1 LLRFNKKGLPVDARV
16 ATSSKTP
23 LLLAIS
29 LVATGLAGCMVGPA
43 YKRPDITPAKE
54 FRSQVGPS
62 EANSLADLP
71 WWQVFNDTAL
81 QALIKEGLTNSYD
94 LQVTVARIDEA
105 NAQVGIARADL
116 YPQLNYQAGAAR
128 QKSLVPIQPP
138 VNFTYNTFGL
148 AASAAWELDVW
159 GRIRHTTDAA
169 RANLFAQEDVRRA
182 VLLRLV
188 SDIAAGYF
196 LLIELDRELAIAQDS
211 ADTYRKTT
219 DLFRQRF
226 EAGRD
231 SKLGVVR
238 AQANYESSG
247 ATIAALQRAITQQ
260 ENALCVLIGA
270 YPRPIARGGL
280 LTQQTTPAT
289 PVGAGTDLLERRPD
303 ILQAEQVMI
312 GANAE
317 IGVAVANYFPRIGL
331 AALFGWEATRPEDL
345 FKSSFSVWG
354 LAANLSGP
362 IFQGGRLKAAEQA
375 QEAFWRESIAQYK
388 KTVTVAFQETSDALI
403 AQQTLLTQRA
413 AQERQV
419 ASLRESVDLALQ
431 RYDAGRATY
440 FEVLESEQQ
449 LFPSEDALAQ
459 TQRDQLVAVVSLY
472 KALGGGWNL
481 KDEDW
486 PQPH

>member
-1 LLRFNKKGLPVDARV
+1 VDARF

-29 LVATGLAGCMVGPA
+29 LVAAGLAGCMVGPA
-43 YKRPDITPAKE
+43 YKRPDVAPAPE
-54 FRSQVGPS
+54 FRSHIGPS

-81 QALIKEGLTNSYD
+81 QGLIKEGLTNSYD
-94 LQVTVARIDEA
+94 LQTTVARIEEA
-105 NAQVGIARADL
+105 TAQVGIVRADL
-116 YPQLNYQAGAAR
+116 YPQVNYQALAAR
-128 QKSLVPIQPP
+128 QKSLVPIEPP

-159 GRIRHTTDAA
+159 GRIRHATDAA
-169 RANLFAQEDVRRA
+169 QANLYAQEEVRRA
-182 VLLRLV
+182 VMLRLV

-196 LLIELDRELAIAQDS
+196 LLIELDRELAIARDS

-238 AQANYESSG
+238 AQANLESSA

-270 YPRPIARGGL
+270 YPRPIARGAP
-280 LTQQTTPAT
+280 LTQQTTPPAT
-289 PVGAGTDLLERRPD
+289 PVGATTALLERRPD
-303 ILQAEQVMI
+303 VLQAEQVMI

-331 AALFGWEATRPEDL
+331 SALFGWEATRPEDL
-345 FKSSFSVWG
+345 FKSSFNVWS

-362 IFQGGRLKAAEQA
+362 IFQGGRLRSAQAA

-403 AQQTLLTQRA
+403 AQQTLVGQRE

-419 ASLRESVDLALQ
+419 ASLRESVDLSLQ
-431 RYDAGRATY
+431 RYDAGRASY
-440 FEVLESEQQ
+440 FEVLEAEQQ

-459 TQRDQLVAVVSLY
+459 TQRDQLVAVVNLY
-472 KALGGGWNL
+472 KALGGGWQL
-481 KDEDW
+481 KDEEW
-486 PQPH
+486 AQPH

>member
-1 LLRFNKKGLPVDARV
+1 MDARV
-16 ATSSKTP
+16 ATSSRTP
-23 LLLAIS
+23 LLLAI
-29 LVATGLAGCMVGPA
+29 LFVAAGLAGCVVGPA
-43 YKRPDITPAKE
+43 YKRPEVAPAPE
-54 FRSQVGPS
+54 FRSQIGPS

-81 QALIKEGLTNSYD
+81 QGLIKEGLANSYD
-94 LQVTVARIDEA
+94 LQTTVARIEEA
-105 NAQVGIARADL
+105 SAQVGIVRADL
-116 YPQLNYQAGAAR
+116 YPQVNYQALAAR
-128 QKSLVPIQPP
+128 QKSLVPIEPP

-159 GRIRHTTDAA
+159 GRIRHATDAA
-169 RANLFAQEDVRRA
+169 RANLYAEEEVRRA
-182 VLLRLV
+182 VMLRLV
-188 SDIAAGYF
+188 SDLAAGYF
-196 LLIELDRELAIAQDS
+196 LLIELDRELAIARDS

-238 AQANYESSG
+238 AQANLESSA

-270 YPRPIARGGL
+270 YPRPIARGAP
-280 LTQQTTPAT
+280 LTQQTTPPAT
-289 PVGAGTDLLERRPD
+289 PVGATTALLERRPD
-303 ILQAEQVMI
+303 VLQAEQVMI

-331 AALFGWEATRPEDL
+331 SALFGWEATRPEDL
-345 FKSSFSVWG
+345 FKSSFNVWS

-362 IFQGGRLKAAEQA
+362 IFQGGRLRSAQAA

-403 AQQTLLTQRA
+403 AQQTLVGQRE

-419 ASLRESVDLALQ
+419 ASLRESVDLSLQ
-431 RYDAGRATY
+431 RYDAGRASY
-440 FEVLESEQQ
+440 FEVLEAEQQ

-459 TQRDQLVAVVSLY
+459 TQRDQLVAVVNLY
-472 KALGGGWNL
+472 KALGGGWQL
-481 KDEDW
+481 KDEEW
-486 PQPH
+486 AQPH

>member
-1 LLRFNKKGLPVDARV
+1 MDARF
-16 ATSSKTP
+16 ATSSRTP
-23 LLLAIS
+23 RLLAIS
-29 LVATGLAGCMVGPA
+29 LVAVGLAGCVVGPA
-43 YKRPDITPAKE
+43 YKRPDVAPAQE
-54 FRSQVGPS
+54 FRSHIGPS

-81 QALIKEGLTNSYD
+81 QGLIKEGLANSYD
-94 LQVTVARIDEA
+94 LQTTVARIEEA
-105 NAQVGIARADL
+105 TAQVGIVRADL
-116 YPQLNYQAGAAR
+116 YPQVNYQALAAR
-128 QKSLVPIQPP
+128 QKSLVPIEPP

-148 AASAAWELDVW
+148 AASAAWEADVW
-159 GRIRHTTDAA
+159 GRIRHATDAA
-169 RANLFAQEDVRRA
+169 RANVYAAEEVRRA

-238 AQANYESSG
+238 AQANLESSA

-270 YPRPIARGGL
+270 YPRPIARGAL
-280 LTQQTTPAT
+280 LTRQTTPPAT
-289 PVGAGTDLLERRPD
+289 PVGATTALLERRPD

-331 AALFGWEATRPEDL
+331 SALFGWEATRPQDL
-345 FKSSFSVWG
+345 FKSSFNVWS

-362 IFQGGRLKAAEQA
+362 IFQGGRLRSAQEA

-403 AQQTLLTQRA
+403 AQQTLVGQRE

-419 ASLRESVDLALQ
+419 ASLRESVDLSLQ
-431 RYDAGRATY
+431 RYDAGRASY
-440 FEVLESEQQ
+440 FEVLEAEQQ

-459 TQRDQLVAVVSLY
+459 TQRDQLVAVVNLY
-472 KALGGGWNL
+472 KALGGGWQL
-481 KDEDW
+481 KDDEW
-486 PQPH
+486 AQPH

>member
-1 LLRFNKKGLPVDARV
+1 MDARV

-29 LVATGLAGCMVGPA
+29 LVAVGLAGCMVGPA
-43 YKRPDITPAKE
+43 YKRPEVTPAKE

-81 QALIKEGLTNSYD
+81 QALIKEGLANSYD

-105 NAQVGIARADL
+105 NAQVGVVRADL
-116 YPQLNYQAGAAR
+116 YPQVNYQAGAAR

-148 AASAAWELDVW
+148 AASAAWELDAW
-159 GRIRHTTDAA
+159 GRIRHATDAA

-219 DLFRQRF
+219 DFFRQRF

-238 AQANYESSG
+238 AQANFESSG
-247 ATIAALQRAITQQ
+247 ATIAGLQRAITQQ

-280 LTQQTTPAT
+280 LTQTTPAT
-289 PVGAGTDLLERRPD
+289 PVGATTDLLERRPD

-331 AALFGWEATRPEDL
+331 SALFGWEATRPEDL
-345 FKSSFSVWG
+345 FKSSFNVWG
-354 LAANLSGP
+354 MAANLTGP
-362 IFQGGRLKAAEQA
+362 IFQGGRLRSAEQA
-375 QEAFWRESIAQYK
+375 QEAFWRESIAEYK
-388 KTVTVAFQETSDALI
+388 QTVTVAFQETSDALV
-403 AQQTLLTQRA
+403 AQQTLVTQRA

-431 RYDAGRATY
+431 RYDAGRAAY
-440 FEVLESEQQ
+440 FEVLEAEQQ

-459 TQRDQLVAVVSLY
+459 TQRDQLVAVVNLY

-481 KDEDW
+481 KDQEW
-486 PQPH
+486 QPH

>member
-1 LLRFNKKGLPVDARV
+1 LLRFNKKGLPVDARF

-23 LLLAIS
+23 LLLAAS
-29 LVATGLAGCMVGPA
+29 FLAAGLAGCMVGPN
-43 YKRPDITPAKE
+43 YKRPDVAPVTQ

-62 EANSLADLP
+62 EATSLADQP
-71 WWQVFNDTAL
+71 WWQVFNDKAL
-81 QALIKEGLTNSYD
+81 QGLISEGLANSYD

-105 NAQVGIARADL
+105 SAQVGIVRADL
-116 YPQLNYQAGAAR
+116 YPQVNYQALAGR
-128 QKSLVPIQPP
+128 QKSLVPIEPP
-138 VNFTYNTFGL
+138 QNFTYNTFGL

-159 GRIRHTTDAA
+159 GRIRRATESA

-182 VLLRLV
+182 VMLRLV

-196 LLIELDRELAIAQDS
+196 LLIELDRQLAIAHDS
-211 ADTYRKTT
+211 ADTFGKTT

-270 YPRPIARGGL
+270 YPRPIARGAV
-280 LTQQTTPAT
+280 LTQQTTPAI
-289 PVGAGTDLLERRPD
+289 PVGATTDLLERRPD
-303 ILQAEQVMI
+303 IQQAEQVMI

-331 AALFGWEATRPEDL
+331 SALFGWEATRPEDL

-354 LAANLSGP
+354 LAANLTGP
-362 IFQGGRLKAAEQA
+362 IFQGGRLRSAQA
-375 QEAFWRESIAQYK
+375 SQEAFWRESIAQYK
-388 KTVTVAFQETSDALI
+388 RAVTVAFQETSDALI
-403 AQQTLLTQRA
+403 AQQTLVGQRA

-431 RYDAGRATY
+431 RYDGGRATY
-440 FEVLESEQQ
+440 FEVLEAEQQ
-449 LFPSEDALAQ
+449 LFPAEDALAQ
-459 TQRDQLVAVVSLY
+459 TQRDQLVAVVNLY

-481 KDEDW
+481 KDEEW
-486 PQPH
+486 LRPH